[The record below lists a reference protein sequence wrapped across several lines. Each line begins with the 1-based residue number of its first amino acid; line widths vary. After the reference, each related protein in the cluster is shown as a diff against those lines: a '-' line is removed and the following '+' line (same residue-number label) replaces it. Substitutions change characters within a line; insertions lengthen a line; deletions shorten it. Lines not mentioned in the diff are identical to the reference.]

1 MKIVTVTAN
10 PCIDRTVWVDEFEK
24 GGTNRVTKVSESI
37 NGKGINTS
45 VAVNNLGYPTVA
57 IVMEYTG
64 GESVGKYLSSIGIPS
79 VEVEAEGK
87 LRVNTKIFDRA
98 NADVT
103 ELNCKGAQVSEETED
118 KLSAVVIEA
127 LEANDILVISGSVPP
142 GIGTDFY
149 RELIVKAKKE
159 GAYVILD
166 ADGELL
172 SNGINGH
179 PDMIKPNRD
188 ELSRLCGGTVR
199 DIDEAVEE
207 ARGIIARG
215 VGAVCI
221 SFGAKGALYVTR
233 DRAYWADS
241 ARIEVKGTVGAG
253 DSMVAGF
260 AVGRLQG
267 LSDAEC
273 FRSAMAVASGS
284 VTLEGTELCNA
295 ELYENMLKLITI
307 EEI

>member
-24 GGTNRVTKVSESI
+24 GGTNRVTCFSESI

-45 VAVNNLGYPTVA
+45 VAVKKLGYPTVA
-57 IVMEYTG
+57 VVMEYTDG
-64 GESVGKYLSSIGIPS
+64 DSVCKHLSSIG
-79 VEVEAEGK
+79 VENVGVEAEGK

-103 ELNCKGAQVSEETED
+103 ELNCKGYPVSPDKERELSETVLNTVEGG
-118 KLSAVVIEA
+118 
-127 LEANDILVISGSVPP
+127 DILIISGSVPP
-142 GIGTDFY
+142 GIEVGFY
-149 RELIVKAKKE
+149 RELIIKAKEK

-172 SNGINGH
+172 LNGIEGR

-188 ELSRLCGGTVR
+188 ELSRLCGGSVR
-199 DIDEAVEE
+199 DIDEAIEE
-207 ARGIIARG
+207 ARGIIYRG
-215 VGAVCI
+215 VGSVCI
-221 SFGAKGALYVTR
+221 SFGAKGALYVTA
-233 DRAYWADS
+233 DKAYWADS
-241 ARIEVKGTVGAG
+241 VKVEVKGTVGAG

-267 LSDAEC
+267 LSDGEC
-273 FRSAMAVASGS
+273 FRSAIAVASGS
-284 VTLEGTELCNA
+284 VTLEGTELCGA
-295 ELYENMLKLITI
+295 ELYKKMLPLVTV
-307 EEI
+307 EAL